1 MTGQLARRA
10 LSAEVGVCH
19 CYTITVTVTSTTT
32 ERILAATYD
41 EVLHFGVKGVSVERI
56 ARRVG
61 IARITIYRRF
71 ASKEALLAALAA
83 REAERVFAKVDGIVD
98 AVATIEEQLVE
109 GFAAVIDE
117 FREHPI
123 IKRTLA
129 SERDVVMR
137 FLELQAGTMLGV
149 AREYVAMRI
158 RAQRPKLDARAV
170 AEVILRLGLTFVL
183 IPESSIKLA
192 TPNDARAFARR
203 FLVPMVNR

>member
-1 MTGQLARRA
+1 VL
-10 LSAEVGVCH
+10 
-19 CYTITVTVTSTTT
+19 TVTSTTD
-32 ERILAATYD
+32 RILDATYD

-61 IARITIYRRF
+61 VARITIYRRF

-83 REAERVFAKVDGIVD
+83 REAERAFSKVDDIID
-98 AVATIEEQLVE
+98 AHESLDDQLVE

-123 IKRTLA
+123 VKRTLV

-158 RAQRPKLDARAV
+158 RAQRPKLDARAA
-170 AEVILRLGLTFVL
+170 AEVILRVGLTFVL
-183 IPESSIKLA
+183 IPESAIKL
-192 TPNDARAFARR
+192 TTHNDARAFARR
-203 FLVPMVNR
+203 FLVPMVNP